1 MNQVVYFQHTP
12 VHFKYGI
19 ERTSQNCILVDSS
32 FSFDELL
39 KQISIY
45 PSGFD
50 LIFKDDTDRNH
61 FVETQF
67 TCIEAAGGI
76 VLNPEEKLLFIFRR
90 GKWDLPKGKREIG
103 EDEEMGAR
111 REIEEETG
119 VTGLHL
125 INKLIETYH
134 VYFENEKPVLK
145 TSHWYLY
152 KIENNQDTHPQTEE
166 DITETTW
173 FGKDELDIPL
183 SNTYEN
189 IIHVVNAYLANLSQ

>member
-1 MNQVVYFQHTP
+1 MNQVVYFHQTP
-12 VHFKYGI
+12 VQFRCGI
-19 ERTSQNCILVDSS
+19 ESTSQHGILVDSS
-32 FSFDELL
+32 FTIEDLL
-39 KQISIY
+39 RQISSN
-45 PSGFD
+45 PNGFD
-50 LIFKDDTDRNH
+50 LIFIDEAHRNH

-76 VLNPEEKLLFIFRR
+76 VLNPEEKLLFIYRR
-90 GKWDLPKGKREIG
+90 DKWDLPKGKREIG
-103 EDEEMGAR
+103 EEEETCAR

-125 INKLIETYH
+125 LNKLTETYH

-152 KIENNQDTHPQTEE
+152 KIDTNQDTQPQTEE

-173 FGKDELDIPL
+173 FSKDELNTPL
-183 SNTYEN
+183 SNTYDN
-189 IIHVVNAYLANLSQ
+189 IINVVNAYLANMSK